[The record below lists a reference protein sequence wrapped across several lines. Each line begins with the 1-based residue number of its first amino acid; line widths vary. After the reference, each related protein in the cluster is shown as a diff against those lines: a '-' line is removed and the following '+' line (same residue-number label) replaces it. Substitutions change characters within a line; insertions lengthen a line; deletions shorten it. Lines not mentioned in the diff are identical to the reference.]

1 VRPTIVD
8 EPRLK
13 ILDGRHPVLDIIE
26 AQGTFVPN
34 DTVCG
39 GEDGTVLLITGPNM
53 AGKSTYIRQVALITL
68 LAQMG
73 SFVPA
78 REAKIGIADRIFA
91 RVGASDELARG
102 QSTFMVE
109 MTETARILNTATPR
123 SLVILDEIGR
133 GTSTYDGISLA
144 WAIVEHL
151 HDHVGCRTLFATH
164 YHELT
169 DLAQTLSGVRNLNVA
184 VKEWEDHVVFL
195 HKIVAGAADKSY
207 GIHVARLAGVPRT
220 VNERAKQI
228 LARLEEEHLGE
239 NGRPKIAIKGKRSRK
254 GDLQLTL
261 FAAPEH
267 PVVEEI
273 RRLDV
278 NGLTP
283 LEALRRLSELQSR
296 VQSHSPH

>member
-1 VRPTIVD
+1 
-8 EPRLK
+8 
-13 ILDGRHPVLDIIE
+13 
-26 AQGTFVPN
+26 
-34 DTVCG
+34 
-39 GEDGTVLLITGPNM
+39 
-53 AGKSTYIRQVALITL
+53 
-68 LAQMG
+68 MG

-78 REAKIGIADRIFA
+78 RSARVGITDRIFT
-91 RVGASDELARG
+91 RVGASDELSRG

-151 HDHVGCRTLFATH
+151 HDTVGCRTLFATH

-169 DLAQTLSGVRNLNVA
+169 DLAQTLPGVRNLNVA
-184 VKEWEDHVVFL
+184 VKEWQDHVVFL
-195 HKIVAGAADKSY
+195 HKIVPGAADKSY
-207 GIHVARLAGVPRT
+207 GIHVARLAGVPPQ

-239 NGRPKIAIKGKRSRK
+239 NGRPKIAVKGKRSRR

-267 PVVEEI
+267 PVVE
-273 RRLDV
+273 RLRQLDL
-278 NGLTP
+278 NRLSP
-283 LEALRRLSELQSR
+283 LEALQQLVEMQS
-296 VQSHSPH
+296 QAGKSG